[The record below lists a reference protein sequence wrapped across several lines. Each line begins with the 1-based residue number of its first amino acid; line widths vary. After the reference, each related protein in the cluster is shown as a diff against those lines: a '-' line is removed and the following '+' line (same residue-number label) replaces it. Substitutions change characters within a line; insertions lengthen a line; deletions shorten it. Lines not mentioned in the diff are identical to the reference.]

1 MIGLFC
7 AAMLLLPLAVHSDLA
22 LNWMI
27 MALFYALIGQSWN
40 ILGGYGGQMSFGHA
54 AFFGTGAYTSTIL
67 QIRFGVNP
75 WIGMA
80 AAALAASAVG
90 GFIGFLSFRY
100 GLRGSYFALVTLA
113 FAEVLRIL
121 ANSLPFTGE
130 GVGLLIPLRQT
141 AFNLQFPSKLG
152 FYYLA
157 LGLCIAALLIT
168 WWVEHSRFGA
178 RLVAIRE
185 NEDAALA
192 LGVKTFG
199 IKMNAIMLSGGMAGF
214 AGTFYAQ
221 YFLYIDPGLA
231 YGADISVGA
240 LLIPLVGGVGSIFGP
255 VLGSFALQSISE
267 IALYLTGH
275 APGLNLILYGVLLV
289 LMVLFMPHGLFGLAR
304 VSAGRLIRGPHRA

>member
-1 MIGLFC
+1 MIALFC

-67 QIRFGVNP
+67 QIRFGINP

-121 ANSLPFTGE
+121 ANSLPFTGQ

-141 AFNLQFPSKLG
+141 AINLQFPSKLG

-157 LGLCIAALLIT
+157 LGLCVAALLIT
-168 WWVEHSRFGA
+168 WWVENSRFGA

-192 LGVKTFG
+192 LGVNTFG
-199 IKMNAIMLSGGMAGF
+199 IKMNAIMLSGGMAGV

-240 LLIPLVGGVGSIFGP
+240 LLVPIVGGVGSIFGP
-255 VLGSFALQSISE
+255 VLGSFALQSVSE

-289 LMVLFMPHGLFGLAR
+289 VMVLFMPHGLFGLAR
-304 VSAGRLIRGPHRA
+304 VSVGRLIRRPHRA